1 MKILRP
7 STFLS
12 QKGVEACFTESNR
25 DRINRSGSVPGLNLG
40 YNTAAGPAEVDRN
53 FDVLC
58 DHLGWKRDHLAIAE
72 QVHSSNIEVVT
83 KPGVYKECDGLIT
96 TVPGLAL
103 GIRVADCAAVLVAD
117 VQQGVAGAFH
127 AGWKGAAGNIMP
139 KGLELMIHKG
149 GEPNNFLVFIS
160 PCITQKNFEV
170 GEEVAEQFPDQF
182 VDRNSYDKPHVDL
195 AGFIYQQILT
205 MGVLKENIELTE
217 ECTVENSRF
226 FSFRRERE
234 RAGRM
239 LGAIKLT

>member
-7 STFLS
+7 SIFSS
-12 QKGVEACFTESNR
+12 QEGVEACFTESNR
-25 DRINRSGSVPGLNLG
+25 ERINRSGSIPGLNLG
-40 YNTAAGPAEVDRN
+40 YNTAAGQAEVDRN

-58 DHLGWKRDHLAIAE
+58 DHLGWERDHLAIAE

-83 KPGVYKECDGLIT
+83 KPGVYKERDGLIT
-96 TVPGLAL
+96 KVPGLAL

-117 VQQGVAGAFH
+117 VRQGVAGAFH
-127 AGWKGAAGNIMP
+127 AGWKGAAGNILP
-139 KGLELMIHKG
+139 KGFEMMIREG
-149 GEPNNFLVFIS
+149 GKTENFLVYIS

-170 GEEVAEQFPDQF
+170 GEEVAEQFPDEF
-182 VDRNSYDKPHVDL
+182 VDRKSYDKPHVNL
-195 AGFIYQQILT
+195 AGFIHQQILT
-205 MGVLKENIELTE
+205 MGVIKENIELIE